1 MVSAFS
7 LFYSNWAVRLLHS
20 SDIAN
25 QQPKLVIKI
34 KHPKGQVIVGV
45 LGIILVSGLLL
56 IMLFNNGLAL
66 REKTR
71 LVNAADAVAYSEGII
86 TARRLNFLAYTNRAV
101 VANHLT
107 AGHAVIYMSWLNY
120 ATTTWQANPQFY
132 NYVDANGNLRPE
144 PPVRWAMANGL
155 GILAA
160 NLNNYQADVSN
171 FLGDITAANAI
182 LSAAQV
188 SSVGGALALNT
199 QVRNLTAAQ
208 FDNNA
213 NNPIRINDAQDV
225 INTINL
231 ANNLGDNDLAAALS
245 AINNQ
250 DLELINFMNMANNS
264 FNFLEMTTA
273 GIDPNNPNQIPGA
286 AWFNTRDWSAN
297 TDGDGRIRA
306 FNSPAA
312 QNWVANDSVTD
323 GINTYTGNASAL
335 NINPAY
341 APFAGNFAS
350 LPTINGLPGSIPL
363 NATLTRT
370 VLAAIDLKA
379 QNINPAADPN
389 DFSIEGLR
397 SFNTIDHRGSPANP
411 QPAIILTAHS
421 RAEIYYQRPQANF
434 LDNFAFAVTD
444 PALTE
449 YANLYNPFWQVRL
462 VSVPT
467 NF

>member
-1 MVSAFS
+1 
-7 LFYSNWAVRLLHS
+7 
-20 SDIAN
+20 
-25 QQPKLVIKI
+25 
-34 KHPKGQVIVGV
+34 
-45 LGIILVSGLLL
+45 
-56 IMLFNNGLAL
+56 
-66 REKTR
+66 
-71 LVNAADAVAYSEGII
+71 
-86 TARRLNFLAYTNRAV
+86 
-101 VANHLT
+101 
-107 AGHAVIYMSWLNY
+107 MSWLNY

-132 NYVDANGNLRPE
+132 DYVDANGNLRPE
-144 PPVRWAMANGL
+144 PPVQFAMANGL

-160 NLNNYQADVSN
+160 NLNNYQANVSN
-171 FLGDITAANAI
+171 FLGDITDANTI

-188 SSVGGALALNT
+188 STVGGALALNT

-208 FDNNA
+208 FSNNA
-213 NNPIRINDAQDV
+213 NNPIRINNAQDV

-231 ANNLGDNDLAAALS
+231 ANTLGDNNLAVALGS
-245 AINNQ
+245 INTQ
-250 DLELINFMNMANNS
+250 DPALINFMNMANNG
-264 FNFLEMTTA
+264 FNFLQMTA
-273 GIDPNNPNQIPGA
+273 DAIAPADPNQIPGA
-286 AWFNTRDWSAN
+286 AWFNARDWRTN
-297 TDGDGRIRA
+297 PDGAGRIRA
-306 FNSPAA
+306 FATNAGA
-312 QNWVANDSVTD
+312 NWQANDTVTD
-323 GINTYTGNASAL
+323 GINIYAGAASAQG
-335 NINPAY
+335 INPAY

-350 LPTINGLPGSIPL
+350 LPTINGLPPSIPL
-363 NATLTRT
+363 NTTLTRT

-379 QNINPAADPN
+379 QNMNPAADPN

-434 LDNFAFAVTD
+434 LDNFGFAVTD

>member
-1 MVSAFS
+1 MPC
-7 LFYSNWAVRLLHS
+7 

-34 KHPKGQVIVGV
+34 KHSKGQVIVGA

-101 VANHLT
+101 VANHLA

-120 ATTTWQANPQFY
+120 ATTTWQADAQFY
-132 NYVDANGNLRPE
+132 NYPGPRPE
-144 PPVRWAMANGL
+144 PLVSAAMASGVGL
-155 GILAA
+155 NFFAA
-160 NLNNYQADVSN
+160 NLNNYQANVSN
-171 FLGDITAANAI
+171 FLGDITGANAI

-188 SSVGGALALNT
+188 STVGGALALNT
-199 QVRNLTAAQ
+199 EVRNLTAAQ

-225 INTINL
+225 NNTINL
-231 ANNLGDNDLAAALS
+231 ANNLGDNNLAVALGS
-245 AINNQ
+245 INTQ
-250 DLELINFMNMANNS
+250 DPALINFMNMANNG
-264 FNFLEMTTA
+264 FNFLQMTA
-273 GIDPNNPNQIPGA
+273 DAIAPADPNQIPGA
-286 AWFNTRDWSAN
+286 AWFNARDWRTN
-297 TDGDGRIRA
+297 PDGAGRIRA

-379 QNINPAADPN
+379 QNMNPAADPN

-434 LDNFAFAVTD
+434 LDNFGFAVTD